1 MNFDKF
7 CGMICT
13 AKTKS
18 SAALKLLFTANEAC
32 EVLAVSR
39 RTLSRLI
46 RAGSLKPHRR
56 LRTLRF
62 TREELES
69 FAGARTDDGV
79 QIIR

>member
-1 MNFDKF
+1 M
-7 CGMICT
+7 
-13 AKTKS
+13 
-18 SAALKLLFTANEAC
+18 LFTANEAC
-32 EVLAVSR
+32 EALSVSR

-69 FAGARTDDGV
+69 FAETGIGIGAQTARLLLWK
-79 QIIR
+79 